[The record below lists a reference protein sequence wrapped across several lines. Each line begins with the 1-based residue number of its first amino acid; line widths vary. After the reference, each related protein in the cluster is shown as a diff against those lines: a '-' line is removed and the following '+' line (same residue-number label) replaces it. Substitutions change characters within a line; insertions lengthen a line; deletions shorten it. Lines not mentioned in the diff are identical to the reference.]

1 MRPPF
6 TVVRGRCVA
15 EVWETAVEVVYRSGV
30 EIDTEYGC
38 KARESTLMMIVEDP
52 FSEPRIHP
60 GDVYAVVGLKGYLDE
75 VLEGRLDSK
84 VAGGKLAY
92 TYHERLFSYGSEGID
107 QIDYIVEKLRN
118 TPYTRRAQAITWI
131 PSKDLT
137 IDSPPCLQRL
147 WFKIYDGKLV
157 LQSEWRSRDLFRAAH
172 MNMLAMTELQK
183 MVADKLGSKV
193 GAYFDFSNS
202 AHIYDKSYGD
212 VERFLKT
219 AYRRRDEK
227 FKVDVFT
234 I

>member
-6 TVVRGRCVA
+6 IVVRGRCIA
-15 EVWETAVEVVYRSGV
+15 EVWEMSVEAVYRNGF
-30 EIDTEYGC
+30 ETDTEYGC
-38 KARESTLMMIVEDP
+38 RAKESTLLMIVEDP

-60 GDVYAVVGLKGYLDE
+60 GDVYAAVGLKSYIRE
-75 VLEGRLDSK
+75 VLEGSLDSMI
-84 VAGGKLAY
+84 ATGKLAY
-92 TYHERLFSYGSEGID
+92 TYHERLFRYGPEGIN
-107 QIDYIVEKLRN
+107 QIDLIVEKLHK
-118 TPYTRRAQAITWI
+118 TPYTRRAQAITWM

-137 IDSPPCLQRL
+137 LDSPPCLQRL
-147 WFKIYDGKLV
+147 WFKVYGDSLV

-183 MVADKLGSKV
+183 MVADKLGLKV

-202 AHIYDKSYGD
+202 AHIYDKSYED
-212 VERFLKT
+212 VERFLRT
-219 AYRRRDEK
+219 ACRRRDER

>member
-6 TVVRGRCVA
+6 IVVHGRCIA
-15 EVWETAVEVVYRSGV
+15 EVWEAAIEAVYRNGV

-38 KARESTLMMIVEDP
+38 KAKESTLMMIVEDP
-52 FSEPRIHP
+52 FSEPRVHP
-60 GDVYAVVGLKGYLDE
+60 GDVYAVVGLGSYLDE
-75 VLEGRLDSK
+75 VLEGTLDSK
-84 VAGGKLAY
+84 VASGKLAY
-92 TYHERLFSYGSEGID
+92 TYHERLFNYGLEGIN
-107 QIDYIVEKLRN
+107 QIEAVIEKLRSA
-118 TPYTRRAQAITWI
+118 PYTRRAQAITWI

-147 WFKIYDGKLV
+147 WFKVYDGKLV

-183 MVADKLGSKV
+183 MVANKLGLNV
-193 GAYFDFSNS
+193 GAYFDLSNS
-202 AHIYDKSYGD
+202 THIYDKSYND

-219 AYRRRDEK
+219 AYRRRNEK
-227 FKVDVFT
+227 FKVDIFT